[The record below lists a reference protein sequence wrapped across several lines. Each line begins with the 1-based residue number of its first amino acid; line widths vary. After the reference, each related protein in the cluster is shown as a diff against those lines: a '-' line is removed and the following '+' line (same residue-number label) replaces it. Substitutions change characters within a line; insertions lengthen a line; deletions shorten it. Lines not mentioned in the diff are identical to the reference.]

1 MTISLSL
8 NEVETLAAKASRGAG
23 LDWGLAE
30 DVGRAARRLAE
41 AGRPWAEAIL
51 GLASEPGPA
60 LTGALLADD
69 PPRAPTSIDGVASP
83 SLAVAMAAGALES
96 LRFRWP
102 DAEIVVARGRI
113 ASAVGAGLDCPDRA
127 TISAAPARE
136 PVTTLAAAQTPC
148 VDERTF
154 QTLERLA
161 LRTTVPASAHSRL
174 AGAGAG
180 TTDND

>member
-8 NEVETLAAKASRGAG
+8 NEVETLAAKVSRGVG

-41 AGRPWAEAIL
+41 AGRPWADAIL
-51 GLASEPGPA
+51 GLASDPGPA

-69 PPRAPTSIDGVASP
+69 PPAAPTSIDVVASP
-83 SLAVAMAAGALES
+83 SLAVAMAAGALEP
-96 LRFRWP
+96 LQFRWP
-102 DAEIVVARGRI
+102 NAEMVVARGRI
-113 ASAVGAGLDCPDRA
+113 ALAVGAGLDCPDTA
-127 TISAAPARE
+127 ILSVAPVRE
-136 PVTTLAAAQTPC
+136 PTATVAAAETPC

-154 QTLERLA
+154 RALELIA
-161 LRTTVPASAHSRL
+161 LRTTVPASARSRL

-180 TTDND
+180 ITDND